1 MLILFDIPLSVR
13 ALRPV
18 LSTGV
23 QQYMYM
29 RGHLTWR
36 SAHSNAMVKALTQA
50 VHLKLSG
57 GGWGFYTV
65 PVARSS
71 VYRNWRR
78 GGAYAKPY
86 GSCWEACTF
95 T

>member
-23 QQYMYM
+23 QQYM

-57 GGWGFYTV
+57 GG
-65 PVARSS
+65 
-71 VYRNWRR
+71 
-78 GGAYAKPY
+78 
-86 GSCWEACTF
+86 
-95 T
+95 